1 MPCHWAFS
9 GPLPPWI
16 PGSLHWPVC
25 YAALGGSASARR
37 RPTHTQETVPV
48 PEATAELR
56 TQARPSDTAELGSAR
71 YSRRARVILLNRE
84 AEFIHFDSG
93 EGFEEGLI
101 KERLFERRFEAG
113 MGAGRGD
120 QRAF

>member
-9 GPLPPWI
+9 GPLSLWI

-25 YAALGGSASARR
+25 YAALGDSASARR
-37 RPTHTQETVPV
+37 RPPHTQETVSV
-48 PEATAELR
+48 PEA
-56 TQARPSDTAELGSAR
+56 TAELGSAR
-71 YSRRARVILLNRE
+71 YSRRARVIPLNTE

-101 KERLFERRFEAG
+101 KERIFERRFEAG
-113 MGAGRGD
+113 VGAGRGD